1 MRTGVVATVAAAA
14 ALLVSVPAEAVVP
27 SQATAA
33 LSTAKAGAR
42 PVAVTLR
49 FPALLV
55 CGWLKGTVSVTFPR
69 AAGVPRRI
77 AAPGVRL
84 AGEPAAQVAVSGK
97 SVAVTAAHA
106 GGVTCHSMVL
116 TDVLLTF
123 TRAAQLR
130 NPAVPGRYSI
140 GIAYGTGRSSA
151 VVDIRR

>member
-1 MRTGVVATVAAAA
+1 MRTGVVATAAAA
-14 ALLVSVPAEAVVP
+14 ATLLFSVPAEAVVP
-27 SQATAA
+27 SQATAE

-55 CGWLKGTVSVTFPR
+55 CGRLKGTVSVTFPR

-77 AAPGVRL
+77 AASGVRL
-84 AGEPAAQVAVSGK
+84 AGEPAAQVAVNGK
-97 SVAVTAAHA
+97 SVAVKAAA
-106 GGVTCHSMVL
+106 TGGVTCHSIRL
-116 TDVLLTF
+116 ADVILTF
-123 TRAAQLR
+123 ARAAQLR
-130 NPAVPGRYSI
+130 NPTVPGRYSI